1 MAIYYFDVSNVSRN
15 SGKKSSSSVASSA
28 YQNRACYTD
37 ERTGEVYDYTKKG
50 GLYHSE
56 ILSPD
61 NAPESLTTSPD
72 ALWNSV
78 EATEKRK
85 DARLAKSFKIS
96 LPLELTPEQNKALIL
111 DFTKRAFVE
120 KGMIADVAIHDID
133 TQPHS
138 HIKTTTRELTPDGF
152 GKKVRAWDDKETMME
167 WRKTWADVANEH
179 LLKAGIKDVSISH
192 LTLKEQM
199 REAIEAMEK
208 ATSLEEKIKFA
219 SKAIE
224 LDRPAMKNINI
235 KDWRNPEFQKIRK
248 QEQEAKKEI
257 IKKSQSFKLENK
269 RTLDDIQNEISKK
282 FKPTKI
288 YESIKQTFIK
298 IDKITSE
305 SKLNIFLNDA
315 TDTIKDK
322 IKSGL
327 NSAKS
332 FNVKKSIKKWKRERE
347 RKKYPNLYKSQ
358 DYHDSEKYKKDMQE
372 RNNKI
377 DEERER
383 KIKMEDERKAQADY
397 EKLSSNQNR
406 RQNKEQ
412 NNNPDAGIKSKSQFK
427 PKM

>member
-72 ALWNSV
+72 TLWNSV

-85 DARLAKSFKIS
+85 DSRLAKSFKIS

-224 LDRPAMKNINI
+224 LDRPPIKNINI

-269 RTLDDIQNEISKK
+269 RTLDEIQNEINKK

-347 RKKYPNLYKSQ
+347 RKKYPNLHKAQNY
-358 DYHDSEKYKKDMQE
+358 YDSDKYKKDTQE
-372 RNNKI
+372 RNRKI
-377 DEERER
+377 DKERDREIKLEDDRKVQDDYKKLNLKTQEKNNLDTNPEEKKLNKKLTLR
-383 KIKMEDERKAQADY
+383 K
-397 EKLSSNQNR
+397 
-406 RQNKEQ
+406 
-412 NNNPDAGIKSKSQFK
+412 
-427 PKM
+427 